1 MFVNVIGLYKKDF
14 EHLLVTS
21 KLNKGSN
28 YILLNKTPN
37 NNNSLY
43 SFRKYIRLTSDDKK
57 NLVVRYNADGQQMS
71 IPIDDYINDFPF
83 QLDGQNKN
91 GIYLFTTME
100 NLEKFVEKYGQDEG
114 EPVNYYNIKI
124 KATKEN
130 LAKVSEKCELIISSY
145 FPDSDHTTMNDI
157 ILQASDKEQARNE
170 HLLNFGIQTIL
181 ILLALSNAYNSFHS
195 NLRSRKREFQ
205 LLATIGMTERQIKKM
220 IHGESKLL
228 FRKTLFVYILVF
240 ISAIVVRSY
249 KSNYDFAFMAKELLL
264 GLNYIPIILIFFI
277 MIIGILLAIKSGIKN
292 VLEED
297 IFKEI

>member
-37 NNNSLY
+37 NNNSPY

-71 IPIDDYINDFPF
+71 IPIDGYTKDFPF
-83 QLDGQNKN
+83 HLDGQNKN